1 MMSNRI
7 GRLLISF
14 IILVPLF
21 FDLGCKKQ
29 PKCGCGKDLIFEITD
44 GQANVYYA
52 ESSKSAYF
60 YSASSSGSTY
70 YFCNPGQ
77 WIDSLKKYPQGKI
90 LLISGKAYYDCTYLM
105 NSGNYGYY
113 IPPTYQVEVSNIRE
127 DKYSKK

>member
-1 MMSNRI
+1 MIYNRI
-7 GRLLISF
+7 GKLLLSF
-14 IILVPLF
+14 IILIPLF
-21 FDLGCKKQ
+21 SDLGCKKQ
-29 PKCGCGKDLIFEITD
+29 PKCGCGKDLIFDITD
-44 GQANVYYA
+44 GQANVYYI
-52 ESSKSAYF
+52 ENSKTAYF

-77 WIDSLKKYPQGKI
+77 WIDSLKKYPQGKV